1 MHPIW
6 SNIFREKEKGKST
19 IATLLIQVPIFRGL
33 SKSQLREFARI
44 AHVRRYDTGE
54 VVFWKGEPG
63 VGMYIIQKGRVSVF
77 VGENPAQ
84 PDYVLATLQNG
95 DFFGELALLDDSP
108 RSASVAATEPTKLI
122 GIFRPD
128 LFSLFERR
136 PKLGVLVLTKLAQM
150 VGERLKHT
158 NEALE
163 ACRKAESMPTKAG
176 EAVS

>member
-6 SNIFREKEKGKST
+6 SNIFKAKEANKKDIYS
-19 IATLLIQVPIFRGL
+19 LLTNVPIFRGL
-33 SKSQLREFARI
+33 SKGQLREFAKI
-44 AHVRRYDTGE
+44 AHSREYEAGE

-63 VGMYIIQKGRVSVF
+63 VGMYIIQNGSVSVF
-77 VGENPAQ
+77 VGDDPAQ
-84 PDYVLATLQNG
+84 PDYVFATLGDG

-108 RSASVAATEPTKLI
+108 RSASVLADKSTKLI

-136 PKLGVLVLTKLAQM
+136 PKLGILVLTQLAQM

-163 ACRKAESMPTKAG
+163 ACRKADAHETKIM
-176 EAVS
+176 